1 MSDSTQDLERAL
13 SHDLESLAEDRIA
26 DDSFAE
32 ELYRALTNTT
42 WRKHGGPEGH
52 LSLSWNRAER
62 LVNGLRERAG
72 QRALTLAQTGG
83 EREVSADAGEE
94 LRRLGWTSQPLNT
107 SREDPE
113 HVSEDASPPPGG
125 HGGEQSPDD
134 DPGGWERQAREEA
147 DADSTRSIPRQ
158 AMGETGSGGAGS

>member
-1 MSDSTQDLERAL
+1 MSEQTQPLEQTL
-13 SHDLESLAEDRIA
+13 SHDLESLGERLA

-42 WRKHGGPEGH
+42 WRKHRGPEGH

-62 LVNGLRERAG
+62 LVNGLRERAR

-83 EREVSADAGEE
+83 EGEVSADAGEE

-113 HVSEDASPPPGG
+113 HVSE
-125 HGGEQSPDD
+125 
-134 DPGGWERQAREEA
+134 
-147 DADSTRSIPRQ
+147 
-158 AMGETGSGGAGS
+158 GETGSGGAGS